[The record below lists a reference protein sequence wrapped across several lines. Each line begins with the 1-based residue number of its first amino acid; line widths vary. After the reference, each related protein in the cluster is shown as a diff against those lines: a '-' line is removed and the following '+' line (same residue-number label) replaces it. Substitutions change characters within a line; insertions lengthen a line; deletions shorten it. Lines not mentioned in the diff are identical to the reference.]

1 MKKNWCFHLILI
13 TIMVLFFQN
22 GALAESQTKPIQL
35 SIFDP
40 IQIFNS
46 DTSIH
51 GFRFNLIYGFNRDV
65 SGLDLGFAN
74 RAKGDM
80 NGLQWGAINIVEG
93 NATSFQWGLF
103 NTSRKIKGFQLGVIN
118 HSEAMRGLQLGVI
131 NTTGDL
137 YGLQIGVLNFNWSG
151 DPLTFFPIIN
161 FSF

>member
-65 SGLDLGFAN
+65 SGL
-74 RAKGDM
+74 
-80 NGLQWGAINIVEG
+80 G
-93 NATSFQWGLF
+93 NFLADPCTDPSPFKTFGPRSPTSLF
-103 NTSRKIKGFQLGVIN
+103 SLI
-118 HSEAMRGLQLGVI
+118 
-131 NTTGDL
+131 
-137 YGLQIGVLNFNWSG
+137 
-151 DPLTFFPIIN
+151 
-161 FSF
+161 